1 MRGID
6 ESTGGL
12 ALAMIGTGILV
23 GPILGLWPLFG
34 ILAAC
39 GTFVC
44 VASQGKG
51 RR

>member
-6 ESTGGL
+6 ESTAKL
-12 ALAMIGTGILV
+12 ALAMVGTGVLL
-23 GPILGLWPLFG
+23 GPIMGLWPLVG

-39 GTFVC
+39 GTFVA
-44 VASQGKG
+44 VAGRGKG

>member
-6 ESTGGL
+6 ESTAKCAL
-12 ALAMIGTGILV
+12 ALIGTGILV

-39 GTFVC
+39 GTFVA
-44 VASQGKG
+44 VAGQGKG

>member
-1 MRGID
+1 VRGVD
-6 ESTGGL
+6 DSTVKL

-39 GTFVC
+39 GTFIC
-44 VASQGKG
+44 VAQGKG

>member
-1 MRGID
+1 MRGVD
-6 ESTGGL
+6 DSTGKL

-39 GTFVC
+39 GTFVA
-44 VASQGKG
+44 VTRQGKG

>member
-6 ESTGGL
+6 ESTGKL
-12 ALAMIGTGILV
+12 ALALIGTGVLV
-23 GPILGLWPLFG
+23 GPVLGLWPLFG

-39 GTFVC
+39 GTYLY
-44 VASQGKG
+44 AANQGKG

>member
-1 MRGID
+1 
-6 ESTGGL
+6 
-12 ALAMIGTGILV
+12 MIGTGVFL
-23 GPILGLWPLFG
+23 GPVLGLWPLVG

-44 VASQGKG
+44 VAQKFKD